1 MKHFLSHLLAFLLIV
16 ILLATPATVLAQE
29 EEPEL
34 QLSMSRDFGY
44 SSGTGQI
51 QGTFSIKASGPAT
64 LAIVVFLLDGETMN
78 EDTEAP
84 FRYQF
89 STDTYAPGIHTLTA
103 VGYTQDGLELQGR
116 EITTEF
122 VTAEEGSQAAM
133 RIVIPLLAV
142 IVGLTVISFVIPT
155 LFRRGKSTPLGA
167 QRNYGLTGG
176 AICPKCQRPFVLNF
190 MSLNLLIGKLDRCPH
205 CGKWSLVH
213 RTPIEMLRVAEQ
225 AELAQ
230 AQGNQA
236 GVEGLSE
243 EEKLK
248 KALDDSR
255 YQDV

>member
-1 MKHFLSHLLAFLLIV
+1 
-16 ILLATPATVLAQE
+16 
-29 EEPEL
+29 
-34 QLSMSRDFGY
+34 
-44 SSGTGQI
+44 
-51 QGTFSIKASGPAT
+51 
-64 LAIVVFLLDGETMN
+64 
-78 EDTEAP
+78 
-84 FRYQF
+84 
-89 STDTYAPGIHTLTA
+89 
-103 VGYTQDGLELQGR
+103 
-116 EITTEF
+116 
-122 VTAEEGSQAAM
+122 
-133 RIVIPLLAV
+133 VIPLLAV